1 MSKFSWDDYPDFD
14 VVAMDD
20 DGEVNVY
27 EGEVYRSDGDYS
39 WWNEFGT
46 DVLKI
51 FAPAKQVDHGR
62 VEPVYKPNLPP
73 DWWFEDE
80 SGEGQTTDEERF
92 DAEGLADHV
101 SGVDSNTYAVGS
113 LDSTGLEWDSRGGQK
128 EIEESTLVGLIEE
141 LRDSVDPSEFTV
153 TLNYEDWCGG
163 YVNTLDYESVSDIVD
178 RFKSHLTAEEIAQ
191 LEHGQYIGAPGA
203 TSDQDSKGQTWM
215 SLAEAKLV
223 ENTYRLME
231 QDFLESHN
239 TIMRRL
245 ANNWAEGSV
254 DPYKPG
260 VISPEE
266 WSERASTYSLNWS
279 KSDSTASDS
288 TFPQDSPS
296 NLARQAIW
304 AHFEEFECLP
314 DFLVGPSEVLGDFFM
329 GIKVID
335 DGEA

>member
-128 EIEESTLVGLIEE
+128 E
-141 LRDSVDPSEFTV
+141 
-153 TLNYEDWCGG
+153 Y
-163 YVNTLDYESVSDIVD
+163 
-178 RFKSHLTAEEIAQ
+178 
-191 LEHGQYIGAPGA
+191 GQYIGAPG
-203 TSDQDSKGQTWM
+203 SKSTGWVGSM
-215 SLAEAKLV
+215 SYANMMQHYGA
-223 ENTYRLME
+223 YLME
-231 QDFLESHN
+231 
-239 TIMRRL
+239 
-245 ANNWAEGSV
+245 
-254 DPYKPG
+254 
-260 VISPEE
+260 
-266 WSERASTYSLNWS
+266 SELSAL
-279 KSDSTASDS
+279 
-288 TFPQDSPS
+288 PQDWTTNDTLGSS
-296 NLARQAIW
+296 IYKTHAELAKQAIW

-314 DFLVGPSEVLGDFFM
+314 DFLVGDTEVLGPFFM